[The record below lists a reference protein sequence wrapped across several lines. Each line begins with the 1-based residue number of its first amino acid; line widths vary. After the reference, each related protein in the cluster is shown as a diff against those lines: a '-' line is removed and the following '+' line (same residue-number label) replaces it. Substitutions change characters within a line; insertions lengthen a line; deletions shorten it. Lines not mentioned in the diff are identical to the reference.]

1 MVATTNIN
9 AKRQLVEFHC
19 VMTDCADKKCA
30 TPLFSVPINE
40 SKIVKF
46 GLLSI
51 LVTGVKMKWKRW
63 QYFRELPVFP
73 QT

>member
-9 AKRQLVEFHC
+9 AKKQLIENHC
-19 VMTDCADKKCA
+19 VMTDCADKKCV
-30 TPLFSVPINE
+30 THPFSVSICWC
-40 SKIVKF
+40 KIMKF

-63 QYFRELPVFP
+63 QYFRELSVFS
-73 QT
+73 QS